1 MAQHAT
7 LDPYPDAC
15 CSDCEHYEQEG
26 QQRCAVAEEAL
37 AYALDANG
45 EPYNFGDDIRI
56 VVPATTSKCERFTPS
71 TSYQLDLAEARAWRA
86 EQAARQSA
94 VRMGA
99 HS

>member
-1 MAQHAT
+1 MAPTFTIDQ
-7 LDPYPDAC
+7 YPDAC

-45 EPYNFGDDIRI
+45 KPYNFGDDIRI
-56 VVPATTSKCERFTPS
+56 VIPATTSKCERFATS

-86 EQAARQSA
+86 EQAARQNA